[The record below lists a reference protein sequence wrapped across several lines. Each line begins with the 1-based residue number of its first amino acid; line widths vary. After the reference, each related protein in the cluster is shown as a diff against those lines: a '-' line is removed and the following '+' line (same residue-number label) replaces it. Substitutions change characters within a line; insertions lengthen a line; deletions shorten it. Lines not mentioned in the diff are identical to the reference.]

1 MEITYEM
8 RVVLAN
14 FVMEKFNAVPKPG
27 HFRFDEHNADEALE
41 AVMAVAE
48 NDVQ

>member
-1 MEITYEM
+1 M

-14 FVMEKFNAVPKPG
+14 FVMEKFNAVPNPG
-27 HFRFDEHNADEALE
+27 HFLFNEQYADEALE

-48 NDVQ
+48 KDVQ